1 MRAWTIPSF
10 GIDNLQLTDRPEPT
24 PGPGQVIVAVRAVS
38 LNFRDLLIV
47 RGQYNPRMALPRV
60 PCSDAAGEVVAIGP
74 GVTRAAVGDRVCG
87 TFMQT
92 WIAGRLTDAAGRSA
106 LGGEIDGVLAE
117 RVLLSDEGVV
127 KYPAH
132 LSVEEAATLPC
143 AAVTAWHAL
152 AEGGLRAGETVLLQ
166 GTGGVSIF
174 ALQIAKQFGARVL
187 ITSGHDEKLARA
199 IQMGAS
205 VGVNYRTTP
214 DWDKWARS
222 QTGGVGV
229 DHVVEVGGAGTLER
243 SFKAVGT
250 GGHIALIGVLAG
262 TGSVNPIPVLMR
274 SLIVR
279 GIFVGSREMFEDMNR
294 AFELHQTRPIIDRA
308 FGFDEFPA
316 ALRHLESGA
325 HFGKVVVRVSGG

>member
-10 GIDNLQLTDRPEPT
+10 GFDNLQLIDRPEPT
-24 PGPGQVIVAVRAVS
+24 PGPGQVVVAVRAVS

-47 RGQYNPRMALPRV
+47 RGQYNPRMAFPRI
-60 PCSDAAGEVVAIGP
+60 PCSDAAGEVIAIGP
-74 GVTRAAVGDRVCG
+74 GVTRVAVGDRVCG

-92 WIAGRLTDAAGRSA
+92 WVAGRLTDAAGRSA

-117 RVLLSDEGVV
+117 RLLLSEKGVV
-127 KYPAH
+127 QYPAH
-132 LSVEEAATLPC
+132 LSAEEAATLPC

-205 VGVNYRTTP
+205 AGVNYRTTP

-222 QTGGVGV
+222 QTGGIGV
-229 DHVVEVGGAGTLER
+229 DHIVEVGGAGTLER
-243 SFKAVGT
+243 SFKAVRT

-294 AFELHQTRPIIDRA
+294 AFELHQTRPTIDRV
-308 FGFDEFPA
+308 FDFDQFPT
-316 ALRHLESGA
+316 ALRRLESGT
-325 HFGKVVVRVSGG
+325 HFGKMVVRV